1 MTGNERWKWLA
12 VEIAEIR
19 RCAGLGDQ
27 AHDRLALLLIDLW
40 VPNWSS
46 TAVTCGIAEQ

>member
-1 MTGNERWKWLA
+1 MEVARGRD
-12 VEIAEIR
+12 R
-19 RCAGLGDQ
+19 GDSRCAGLGDQ
-27 AHDRLALLLIDLW
+27 AHDRLTLLLIDLW